1 MNRLEDG
8 ALHIL
13 KEAQHLM
20 NNHSILMYPIDIE
33 SLYTIDNWI
42 DAYDVYFKQLIGIDI
57 NGCNNDTLQFI
68 KSLDNEM

>member
-13 KEAQHLM
+13 KEAQHIM

-33 SLYTIDNWI
+33 SLYTIDN
-42 DAYDVYFKQLIGIDI
+42 
-57 NGCNNDTLQFI
+57 
-68 KSLDNEM
+68 

>member
-1 MNRLEDG
+1 MNAAR
-8 ALHIL
+8 AAI
-13 KEAQHLM
+13 AAAVLM
-20 NNHSILMYPIDIE
+20 MGVWANLNPEIID
-33 SLYTIDNWI
+33 DWI